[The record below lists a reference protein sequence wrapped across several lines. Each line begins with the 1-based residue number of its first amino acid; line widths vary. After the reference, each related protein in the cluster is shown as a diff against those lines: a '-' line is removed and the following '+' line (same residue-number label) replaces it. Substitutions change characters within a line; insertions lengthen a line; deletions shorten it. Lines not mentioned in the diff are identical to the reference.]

1 MNGEI
6 LATRDYGV
14 AYATGR
20 GPLQV
25 LEGVSLG
32 VGSGEVLGLVGE
44 SGSGKSTLAYAVM
57 RTLRAPVAAESG
69 DILLGGVALRG
80 LDENRLSAIRGNRVA
95 MVFQHPGASLNPTLT
110 LGEHFR
116 QVLVRH
122 RTIAPAD
129 VAGETESLLAM
140 VGLPDPSL
148 TARKYPHE
156 VSGGENQR
164 AVIALA
170 FACEPE
176 LILFDEPTSA
186 LDATTA
192 ANVLDL
198 FRDLQRKTGVA
209 ALFISHDLG
218 VVGEIAH
225 RVAVIYAGRI
235 VEVAPVADL
244 FSEPRH
250 PYTRALLESL
260 PRPSL
265 AGRGLRAI
273 PGALPDRT
281 RPIAGCHFADRCAL
295 AGEEC
300 RKGTV
305 PLEGRDGRLVA
316 CLRQGEPAAGDP
328 AATASLAVATGR
340 AVPAR
345 PARLSV
351 SALTVRI
358 ERFDLLARLL
368 GRPPEAVHAVNRID
382 LVLHAGE
389 VLGLVGESGCGKS
402 SLARALTGLRDFEGE
417 IRVGERTA
425 RSPADMDRGYRRRV
439 QVVFQN
445 PDHSLNPRHTIGTIL
460 ARPLR
465 LYRGVPGSALRDR
478 VADLLARVQLPA
490 HFSERY
496 PHELSG
502 GEKQRVAI
510 ARALGAEPD
519 VIVCDEITSGL
530 DASVQA
536 AVVNL
541 LRDIRAATGVSLL
554 FITHDLNLLRYVADR
569 VAVMYLG
576 RIVEVRDAA
585 GLAEPPYH
593 PYTEALLSSAPAL
606 EAGIEVRRVRL
617 SGAVPSR
624 IGRLDGCPFESRC
637 PRRMGAICRQ
647 APPPETRLGDRHLV
661 ACHLDAAA
669 LGRVPPIWQVKGGAS
684 SPFPWAGE
692 AQGQGRAS
700 VSHPRD
706 GGSAEAGKDG
716 GEGST

>member
-1 MNGEI
+1 M
-6 LATRDYGV
+6 RDAALTVTDYSV
-14 AYATGR
+14 AYATVR

-25 LEGVSLG
+25 LEDVSLE
-32 VGSGEVLGLVGE
+32 VGPGEVLGLVGE

-57 RTLRAPVAAESG
+57 RTLRAPVAAERG
-69 DILLGGVALRG
+69 DILLGDVSLRG
-80 LDENRLSAIRGNRVA
+80 LDERRMSAIRGNRVA
-95 MVFQHPGASLNPTLT
+95 MVFQHPGGSLNPTLT
-110 LGEHFR
+110 LGEHIR

-122 RTIAPAD
+122 QSITPAE
-129 VAGETESLLAM
+129 VAAETERLLAM
-140 VGLPDPSL
+140 VGLPDAAL
-148 TARKYPHE
+148 MARKYPHE

-176 LILFDEPTSA
+176 LVLFDEPTSA

-192 ANVLDL
+192 ANILDL
-198 FRDLQRKTGVA
+198 FRDLQHRTEVS

-218 VVGEIAH
+218 VVSDIAH

-235 VEVAPVADL
+235 VEVAPASEL
-244 FSEPRH
+244 FSSPRH
-250 PYTRALLESL
+250 PYTRALLASL
-260 PRPSL
+260 PRPSPI
-265 AGRGLRAI
+265 GRGLAAI

-281 RPIAGCHFADRCAL
+281 RPIAGCHFADRCTL
-295 AGEEC
+295 ATGAC
-300 RKGTV
+300 RTGAI
-305 PLEGRDGRLVA
+305 PLEEREGHLVA
-316 CLRQGEPAAGDP
+316 CLREGDAATTGASAAPALARVANEPAPSAP
-328 AATASLAVATGR
+328 
-340 AVPAR
+340 P
-345 PARLSV
+345 RLSV
-351 SALTVRI
+351 NDLTVRI

-368 GRPPEAVHAVNRID
+368 GRPPEAIHAVNRID
-382 LVLHAGE
+382 LTLHAGE
-389 VLGLVGESGCGKS
+389 TLGLVGESGCGKS
-402 SLARALTGLRDFEGE
+402 SLARALTGLRGFEGE
-417 IRVGERTA
+417 IRIGDRTV

-465 LYRGVPGSALRDR
+465 LYGAIASTALRDR
-478 VADLLARVQLPA
+478 VVELLARVQLPE
-490 HFSERY
+490 HFARRY

-541 LRDIRAATGVSLL
+541 LREIQAATGVSLL
-554 FITHDLNLLRYVADR
+554 FITHDLNLLRHVADR

-593 PYTEALLSSAPAL
+593 PYTEALLSSAPTLDADL
-606 EAGIEVRRVRL
+606 DVRRVRL
-617 SGAVPSR
+617 AGVVPSR
-624 IGRLDGCPFESRC
+624 VGPVEGCPFESRC
-637 PRRMGAICRQ
+637 PRRIGPVCRD
-647 APPPETRLGDRHLV
+647 ASPAVRRPGEGHV
-661 ACHLDAAA
+661 IACHLDAAA
-669 LGRVPPIWQVKGGAS
+669 LEDVPPIWRASGRRPTVAGDGPAAGA
-684 SPFPWAGE
+684 G
-692 AQGQGRAS
+692 GRA
-700 VSHPRD
+700 D
-706 GGSAEAGKDG
+706 G
-716 GEGST
+716 

>member
-1 MNGEI
+1 MSGEI
-6 LATRDYGV
+6 LTVRDYSV

-32 VGSGEVLGLVGE
+32 AMPGEVLGLVGE
-44 SGSGKSTLAYAVM
+44 SGSGKSTLAYAIM

-69 DILLGGVALRG
+69 DILLGGGALRG

-116 QVLVRH
+116 QVLARH
-122 RTIAPAD
+122 RAIAPAD
-129 VAGETESLLAM
+129 AAGEIERLLAM

-218 VVGEIAH
+218 VVSEIAH

-244 FSEPRH
+244 FSAPRH
-250 PYTRALLESL
+250 PYTRALLASL

-265 AGRGLRAI
+265 AGRDLRAI
-273 PGALPDRT
+273 PGALPDLT
-281 RPIAGCHFADRCAL
+281 RPIAGCHFADRCVL
-295 AGEEC
+295 ASGTC
-300 RKGTV
+300 RKGTI
-305 PLEGRDGRLVA
+305 PLEGRDGHLVA
-316 CLRQGEPAAGDP
+316 CLRQSEAAASDAVETTPAAAGG
-328 AATASLAVATGR
+328 AAPS
-340 AVPAR
+340 R

-358 ERFDLLARLL
+358 ERSDLLARLL
-368 GRPPEAVHAVNRID
+368 GRPPEAIQAVNRID
-382 LVLHAGE
+382 LTLHAGE
-389 VLGLVGESGCGKS
+389 ALGLVGESGCGKS
-402 SLARALTGLRDFEGE
+402 SLARALTGLREFEGE
-417 IRVGERTA
+417 IRIGERAA
-425 RSPADMDRGYRRRV
+425 RSPADMDRGYRSRI

-465 LYRGVPGSALRDR
+465 LYRGVSGATLRDR
-478 VADLLARVQLPA
+478 VAGLLSRVQLPR
-490 HFSERY
+490 HFAERY

-519 VIVCDEITSGL
+519 VIICDEITSGL

-541 LRDIRAATGVSLL
+541 LRDVRIATGVSLL

-593 PYTEALLSSAPAL
+593 PYTEALLSSVPAL
-606 EAGIEVRRVRL
+606 EAGVEVRRVRL

-624 IGRLDGCPFESRC
+624 VGPLDGCPFESRC
-637 PRRMGAICRQ
+637 PRRIGAICRH
-647 APPPETRLGDRHLV
+647 ASPPEVRLGEAHRI

-669 LGRVPPIWQVKGGAS
+669 LGRIPPIWRVKGGAS
-684 SPFPWAGE
+684 VSFPREGGAR
-692 AQGQGRAS
+692 GQGRAS
-700 VSHPRD
+700 ISLPRD
-706 GGSAEAGKDG
+706 GGAMEAGKDG
-716 GEGST
+716 GGSA

>member
-1 MNGEI
+1 MDG
-6 LATRDYGV
+6 ATLSVRDYSV
-14 AYATGR
+14 AYATAR
-20 GPLQV
+20 GSLQV
-25 LEGVSLG
+25 LEDVSLD
-32 VGSGEVLGLVGE
+32 VRPGEVLGLVGE

-69 DILLGGVALRG
+69 DIVLGGESLRDLG
-80 LDENRLSAIRGNRVA
+80 EDRLSAIRGNRVA

-110 LGEHFR
+110 LGEHLR

-122 RTIAPAD
+122 RTVTTAEA
-129 VAGETESLLAM
+129 AETERLLAM

-148 TARKYPHE
+148 MARKYPHE

-176 LILFDEPTSA
+176 LVLFDEPTSA

-198 FRDLQRKTGVA
+198 FRGLQRQTGVA

-218 VVGEIAH
+218 VVSDIAH

-235 VEVAPVADL
+235 VEVAPVAEL
-244 FSEPRH
+244 FSAPRH
-250 PYTRALLESL
+250 PYTRALLASL
-260 PRPSL
+260 PRPSRV
-265 AGRGLRAI
+265 GRGLAAI

-281 RPIAGCHFADRCAL
+281 RPIVGCHFADRCVL
-295 AGEEC
+295 AAADC
-300 RKGTV
+300 RERTV
-305 PLEGRDGRLVA
+305 PLETHGAHQVA
-316 CLRQGEPAAGDP
+316 CLRHDETPPVGGASDAAPAGAAATPAAP
-328 AATASLAVATGR
+328 R
-340 AVPAR
+340 A
-345 PARLSV
+345 ARLTVENLS
-351 SALTVRI
+351 VRI
-358 ERFDLLARLL
+358 ERIDLLARLL
-368 GRPPEAVHAVNRID
+368 GRLPEAIHAVSRVD
-382 LVLHAGE
+382 LTLHAGE
-389 VLGLVGESGCGKS
+389 TLGLVGESGCGKS
-402 SLARALTGLRDFEGE
+402 SLARALTGLRAFAGT
-417 IRVGERTA
+417 IRIGERIV
-425 RSPADMDRGYRRRV
+425 RSPADMDREYRRCI

-465 LYRGVPGSALRDR
+465 LYAGASAGVLRER
-478 VADLLARVQLPA
+478 IADLLARVQLPE
-490 HFSERY
+490 HFARRY

-510 ARALGAEPD
+510 ARALGAEPE

-541 LRDIRAATGVSLL
+541 LREIRTATGVSLL
-554 FITHDLNLLRYVADR
+554 FITHDLNLLRHVADR

-593 PYTEALLSSAPAL
+593 PYTEALLSSAPTL
-606 EAGIEVRRVRL
+606 DAGLDVRRVRL
-617 SGAVPSR
+617 TGVVPSR
-624 IGRLDGCPFESRC
+624 IGPVEGCPFESRC
-637 PRRMGAICRQ
+637 PRRIGAVCRE
-647 APPPETRLGDRHLV
+647 ASPAERRLGADH
-661 ACHLDAAA
+661 AITCHLDAAA
-669 LGRVPPIWQVKGGAS
+669 LEGMPPIW
-684 SPFPWAGE
+684 
-692 AQGQGRAS
+692 RAS
-700 VSHPRD
+700 GRWPAMDRHPVPTGERTIND
-706 GGSAEAGKDG
+706 GRRTDGK
-716 GEGST
+716 EEHSI

>member
-1 MNGEI
+1 MAEAG
-6 LATRDYGV
+6 ATVVDEGLRVRDYSV
-14 AYATGR
+14 SYATGR

-25 LEGVSLG
+25 LEGVDLA
-32 VGSGEVLGLVGE
+32 VRPGEVLGLVGE

-69 DILLGGVALRG
+69 DIALGGVPLRG
-80 LDENRLSAIRGNRVA
+80 LDEHRLSSIRGNRIA

-116 QVLVRH
+116 QVLARH
-122 RTIAPAD
+122 RD
-129 VAGETESLLAM
+129 VAPGDMARETERLLAM
-140 VGLPDPSL
+140 VGLPDPTL
-148 TARKYPHE
+148 MARKYPHE

-176 LILFDEPTSA
+176 LILFDEATSA

-192 ANVLDL
+192 ANILDL
-198 FRDLQRKTGVA
+198 FRDLQRESGVA

-218 VVGEIAH
+218 VVSEIAH

-244 FSEPRH
+244 FSAPRH
-250 PYTRALLESL
+250 PYTRALLASL

-265 AGRGLRAI
+265 AGRGLAAI
-273 PGALPDRT
+273 PGALPDRI
-281 RPIAGCHFADRCAL
+281 RPIAGCHFADRCTMAID
-295 AGEEC
+295 AC
-300 RKGTV
+300 REGAI
-305 PLEGRDGRLVA
+305 PLQGREGHLVA
-316 CLRQGEPAAGDP
+316 CLRQGDPAAGDAPQITPP
-328 AATASLAVATGR
+328 ASDAPT
-340 AVPAR
+340 PAR
-345 PARLSV
+345 PERLSA
-351 SALTVRI
+351 STLTVRI

-368 GRPPEAVHAVNRID
+368 GRPPDAVHAVDRID
-382 LVLHAGE
+382 LTLGAGE
-389 VLGLVGESGCGKS
+389 TLGLVGESGCGKS

-417 IRVGERTA
+417 IRIGERTA
-425 RSPADMDRGYRRRV
+425 RSPADMDREYRRRI

-465 LYRGVPGSALRDR
+465 LYRGLSGSSLRGR
-478 VADLLARVQLPA
+478 IADLLERVQLPR
-490 HFSERY
+490 HFAERY

-510 ARALGAEPD
+510 ARALGAEPEI
-519 VIVCDEITSGL
+519 IVCDEITSGL

-541 LRDIRAATGVSLL
+541 LRDIRSATGVSLL
-554 FITHDLNLLRYVADR
+554 FITHDLNLLRHVADR

-576 RIVEVRDAA
+576 RIVEIRDAA
-585 GLAEPPYH
+585 RLAEPPYH

-606 EAGIEVRRVRL
+606 EAGLDVRRVRL
-617 SGAVPSR
+617 AGVIPSR
-624 IGRLDGCPFESRC
+624 IGKLDGCPFESRC
-637 PRRMGAICRQ
+637 PRRIGAICRQ
-647 APPPETRLGDRHLV
+647 APPPEVRAGEGHV
-661 ACHLDAAA
+661 IACHLDAAV
-669 LGRVPPIWQVKGGAS
+669 LEHVPPIWRIKDDAS
-684 SPFPWAGE
+684 IRF
-692 AQGQGRAS
+692 R
-700 VSHPRD
+700 RD
-706 GGSAEAGKDG
+706 GGSIAASEDTVDEG
-716 GEGST
+716 GTSK

>member
-1 MNGEI
+1 MSGEI
-6 LATRDYGV
+6 LAVRDYSV

-32 VGSGEVLGLVGE
+32 AGSGEVLGLVGE

-116 QVLVRH
+116 QVLARH
-122 RTIAPAD
+122 RAVAPAD
-129 VAGETESLLAM
+129 AAGETERLLAM

-198 FRDLQRKTGVA
+198 FRDLQRETGVA

-218 VVGEIAH
+218 VVSEIAH

-244 FSEPRH
+244 FSAPRH
-250 PYTRALLESL
+250 PYTRALLASL

-265 AGRGLRAI
+265 AGRGLAAI

-281 RPIAGCHFADRCAL
+281 RPIAGCHFADRCVL
-295 AGEEC
+295 AGGTC

-305 PLEGRDGRLVA
+305 PLEGRDGHLVA
-316 CLRQGEPAAGDP
+316 CLRQGEAAASDAVETAAAAAGAP
-328 AATASLAVATGR
+328 APV
-340 AVPAR
+340 R

-358 ERFDLLARLL
+358 ERSDLLARLL
-368 GRPPEAVHAVNRID
+368 GRLPEAIHAVDGVD
-382 LVLHAGE
+382 LTLHAGE
-389 VLGLVGESGCGKS
+389 ALGLVGESRLRQVIACPR
-402 SLARALTGLRDFEGE
+402 LDRAARF
-417 IRVGERTA
+417 
-425 RSPADMDRGYRRRV
+425 RRRD
-439 QVVFQN
+439 
-445 PDHSLNPRHTIGTIL
+445 PDRRAGRPFPGGHGPGASKPDPGGVPESRPLAQPPAYHRNDPR
-460 ARPLR
+460 RPLR
-465 LYRGVPGSALRDR
+465 LYRGVSGPALRDR
-478 VADLLARVQLPA
+478 VAGSSR
-490 HFSERY
+490 
-496 PHELSG
+496 
-502 GEKQRVAI
+502 
-510 ARALGAEPD
+510 ARAAPPALRGTLPPRAVRRREAARRHCPRLGAEPD

-541 LRDIRAATGVSLL
+541 LRDVRAATGVSLL

-585 GLAEPPYH
+585 RLAEPPYH
-593 PYTEALLSSAPAL
+593 PYTEALLGSAPAL

-624 IGRLDGCPFESRC
+624 IGPLDGCPFESRC
-637 PRRMGAICRQ
+637 PRRIGAICRQ
-647 APPPETRLGDRHLV
+647 APPPEVRLGEGHRI

-669 LGRVPPIWQVKGGAS
+669 LGRIPSIWRVKDG
-684 SPFPWAGE
+684 
-692 AQGQGRAS
+692 AS
-700 VSHPRD
+700 VSSPRAGGAMEAGQD
-706 GGSAEAGKDG
+706 GGG
-716 GEGST
+716 GSG

>member
-1 MNGEI
+1 MSGEI
-6 LATRDYGV
+6 LAVRDYSV

-32 VGSGEVLGLVGE
+32 AGSGEVLGLVGE

-80 LDENRLSAIRGNRVA
+80 LDESRLSAIRGNRVA

-116 QVLVRH
+116 QVLARH
-122 RTIAPAD
+122 RAVAPAD
-129 VAGETESLLAM
+129 AAGETERLLAM

-198 FRDLQRKTGVA
+198 FRDLQRETGVA

-218 VVGEIAH
+218 VVSEIAH

-244 FSEPRH
+244 FSAPRH
-250 PYTRALLESL
+250 PYTRALLASL

-265 AGRGLRAI
+265 AGRGLAAI

-281 RPIAGCHFADRCAL
+281 RPIAGCHFADRCPL
-295 AGEEC
+295 AGGIC

-305 PLEGRDGRLVA
+305 ALEGRDGHLVA
-316 CLRQGEPAAGDP
+316 CLRQGEAAASDAGETASAAAGAP
-328 AATASLAVATGR
+328 A
-340 AVPAR
+340 PAR

-358 ERFDLLARLL
+358 ERSDLLARLL
-368 GRPPEAVHAVNRID
+368 GRLPEAIHAVDGVD
-382 LVLHAGE
+382 LTLHAGE
-389 VLGLVGESGCGKS
+389 ALGLVGESGCGKS

-417 IRVGERTA
+417 IRIGERAA
-425 RSPADMDRGYRRRV
+425 RSPADMDRGYRSRI

-465 LYRGVPGSALRDR
+465 LYRGVSGPALRDR
-478 VADLLARVQLPA
+478 VAGLLARVQLPR
-490 HFSERY
+490 HFAERY

-541 LRDIRAATGVSLL
+541 LRDVRAATGVSLL

-585 GLAEPPYH
+585 RLAEPPYH
-593 PYTEALLSSAPAL
+593 PYTEALLGSAPAL

-624 IGRLDGCPFESRC
+624 VGPLDGCPFESRC
-637 PRRMGAICRQ
+637 PRRIGAICRQ
-647 APPPETRLGDRHLV
+647 APPPEVRLGEDHRI

-669 LGRVPPIWQVKGGAS
+669 LGRIPSIWRVKDGASVPSPRAGGAME
-684 SPFPWAGE
+684 AG
-692 AQGQGRAS
+692 Q
-700 VSHPRD
+700 D
-706 GGSAEAGKDG
+706 GGG
-716 GEGST
+716 GRPG

>member
-1 MNGEI
+1 MSGEI
-6 LATRDYGV
+6 LTVRDYSM

-32 VGSGEVLGLVGE
+32 ARSGEVLGLVGE

-57 RTLRAPVAAESG
+57 RTPRAPVAAESG

-80 LDENRLSAIRGNRVA
+80 LDERRLSAVRGNRVA

-116 QVLVRH
+116 QVLARH
-122 RTIAPAD
+122 RAIAPAD
-129 VAGETESLLAM
+129 VAGETERLLAM

-198 FRDLQRKTGVA
+198 FRDLQHETGVA

-218 VVGEIAH
+218 VVSRIAH

-244 FSEPRH
+244 FSAPRH
-250 PYTRALLESL
+250 PYTRALLASL

-265 AGRGLRAI
+265 AGRGLTAI

-281 RPIAGCHFADRCAL
+281 RPIAGCHFADRCVL
-295 AGEEC
+295 ARGTC

-305 PLEGRDGRLVA
+305 PLEGRDGHLVA
-316 CLRQGEPAAGDP
+316 CLRQGGAAEGDAVETASASAFAAAGAP
-328 AATASLAVATGR
+328 ASS
-340 AVPAR
+340 R

-358 ERFDLLARLL
+358 ERFDLLARLF
-368 GRPPEAVHAVNRID
+368 GRLPDAVHAVDGVD
-382 LVLHAGE
+382 LTLHAGE
-389 VLGLVGESGCGKS
+389 ALGLVGESGCGKS

-417 IRVGERTA
+417 IRIGERTA
-425 RSPADMDRGYRRRV
+425 RSPADMDRRYRSRI

-465 LYRGVPGSALRDR
+465 LYRGVSGPALRER
-478 VADLLARVQLPA
+478 VAGLLSRVQLPR
-490 HFSERY
+490 HFAQRY

-541 LRDIRAATGVSLL
+541 LREVRAATGVSLL

-585 GLAEPPYH
+585 RLAEPPYH
-593 PYTEALLSSAPAL
+593 PYTEALLGSAPAL

-624 IGRLDGCPFESRC
+624 VGPLDGCPFESRC
-637 PRRMGAICRQ
+637 PRRIGAICRQ
-647 APPPETRLGDRHLV
+647 APPPEVRLGEDHRIS
-661 ACHLDAAA
+661 CHLDAAA
-669 LGRVPPIWQVKGGAS
+669 LGRMPPIWRVKDG
-684 SPFPWAGE
+684 
-692 AQGQGRAS
+692 AS
-700 VSHPRD
+700 VSFPPEGGSMEAGQD
-706 GGSAEAGKDG
+706 GGG
-716 GEGST
+716 GSG

>member
-1 MNGEI
+1 MDG
-6 LATRDYGV
+6 ATLSVRNYGV

-20 GPLQV
+20 GTLRV
-25 LEGVSLG
+25 LEDVSLD
-32 VGSGEVLGLVGE
+32 VRPGEVLGLVGE

-69 DILLGGVALRG
+69 AIVLGGESLRD
-80 LDENRLSAIRGNRVA
+80 LEESRLSAIRGNRVA

-116 QVLVRH
+116 QVLRRH
-122 RTIAPAD
+122 RSITPSGAA
-129 VAGETESLLAM
+129 AETERLLAM

-148 TARKYPHE
+148 MARKYPHE

-176 LILFDEPTSA
+176 LLLFDEPTSA

-198 FRDLQRKTGVA
+198 FRELQRQTGVA

-218 VVGEIAH
+218 VVSDIAH

-235 VEVAPVADL
+235 VEVAPVAEL
-244 FSEPRH
+244 FSAPRH
-250 PYTRALLESL
+250 PYTRALLASL

-265 AGRGLRAI
+265 VGRGLTAI
-273 PGALPDRT
+273 PGALPDLT
-281 RPIAGCHFADRCAL
+281 RPIPGCHFADRCTL
-295 AGEEC
+295 ATGIC
-300 RKGTV
+300 REGAV
-305 PLEGRDGRLVA
+305 PMETHGAHQVA
-316 CLRQGEPAAGDP
+316 CLRHDDAAAAGGAAGAARARTATTPAAP
-328 AATASLAVATGR
+328 RS
-340 AVPAR
+340 
-345 PARLSV
+345 ARLTVETLS
-351 SALTVRI
+351 VRI
-358 ERFDLLARLL
+358 ERIDLLARLL
-368 GRPPEAVHAVNRID
+368 GRPPEAVHAVNRVD
-382 LVLHAGE
+382 LALRAGE
-389 VLGLVGESGCGKS
+389 TLGLVGESGCGKS
-402 SLARALTGLRDFEGE
+402 SLARALTGLRAFEGA
-417 IRVGERTA
+417 IRIGERTV
-425 RSPADMDRGYRRRV
+425 RSAQDMDRAYRRRI

-465 LYRGVPGSALRDR
+465 LYGGAPGVALRDR
-478 VADLLARVQLPA
+478 IAELLARVQLPE
-490 HFSERY
+490 HFARRY

-510 ARALGAEPD
+510 ARALGAEPE

-541 LRDIRAATGVSLL
+541 LREIQAATGVSLL
-554 FITHDLNLLRYVADR
+554 FITHDLNLLRHVADR

-606 EAGIEVRRVRL
+606 DAGLDVRRVRL
-617 SGAVPSR
+617 EGVIPSR
-624 IGRLDGCPFESRC
+624 IGQLEGCPFESRC
-637 PRRMGAICRQ
+637 PRRIGDVCR
-647 APPPETRLGDRHLV
+647 ETSPAEQRLGKGHV
-661 ACHLDAAA
+661 IACHLDAAA
-669 LGRVPPIWQVKGGAS
+669 LEGVPPIWRTSGRQPAVAGDGPAAGAGRRAGG
-684 SPFPWAGE
+684 
-692 AQGQGRAS
+692 
-700 VSHPRD
+700 
-706 GGSAEAGKDG
+706 
-716 GEGST
+716 